1 MQTQSQATPT
11 PTAPQ
16 APRPTQI
23 QIEAGP
29 GSAPQTISVPLSMGE
44 IRELRARRSE
54 LSDQLTRAQNRRAN
68 VVSSLEGADGA
79 NRAGLEERLT
89 VLDERIVQLEA
100 EIAATERMVASAPA
114 GLLAAAGRY
123 ESSGSSGGP
132 DAAIIIPS
140 LLTIFVGAP
149 IAFAYA
155 RRIIKRPHPV
165 KVNSAE
171 VARLERIEQA
181 VEAIAVEVE
190 RVSEGQRFVTKLLSD
205 TGRAPLR
212 LPAER

>member
-1 MQTQSQATPT
+1 M
-11 PTAPQ
+11 
-16 APRPTQI
+16 
-23 QIEAGP
+23 
-29 GSAPQTISVPLSMGE
+29 ISVPRSMGE

-54 LSDQLTRAQNRRAN
+54 LADQLTRAQNRRAN
-68 VVSSLEGADGA
+68 VVTSLEGAEGA

-123 ESSGSSGGP
+123 DSGSGSSGGP
-132 DAAIIIPS
+132 PPEVIIPS

-165 KVNSAE
+165 KANPAE
-171 VARLERIEQA
+171 AARLERIEQA

-205 TGRAPLR
+205 TSRAPLS